1 MVSVRHANFIENR
14 GKATAGQIIELMH
27 MVADRVQSHSGIR
40 LQPEVEV
47 VGRV

>member
-1 MVSVRHANFIENR
+1 
-14 GKATAGQIIELMH
+14 LMH